1 MVLFLCYTLNNRG
14 LVMRKKNGFIAT
26 TLIYSFLLLFATLV
40 IVIIGNYTYY
50 RSTINAYN
58 KGVNDSLNKL
68 IDTKYVTLTNLVNNS
83 DFESRDSWSLS
94 GSASYSGEETMGYG
108 VMSLKFNGKSNAL
121 VRSNYF
127 NCVSNHFYYISYQTF
142 TNGTVG
148 PIDTGVAN
156 ASGSTS
162 PVGGIDWG
170 ALGGFLGGI
179 TGIFCAILGN
189 CNPNFSS
196 YVSDVAPASVASGS
210 EAGKMGLFYDNDN
223 VVVGESVNF
232 AFLNKARKGYIGQAT
247 RDSSTCN
254 FAINYNNNNNT
265 KMIVDNVV
273 VTDVTDIVDK
283 GNVDGTKY
291 GKLIEIF
298 NTTATSGNIPYFKDT
313 YIYNMDNLK
322 NNLN

>member
-1 MVLFLCYTLNNRG
+1 
-14 LVMRKKNGFIAT
+14 MRRKNGFIAT

-58 KGVNDSLNKL
+58 KGINDSLNNL

-83 DFESRDSWSLS
+83 DFENREDHSWSGIGANAYS
-94 GSASYSGEETMGYG
+94 GANAYYSGEETMGNG
-108 VMSLKFNGKSNAL
+108 VTSLKFNGKSNAL

-148 PIDTGVAN
+148 PIDTGVAS

-170 ALGGFLGGI
+170 ILGGFIGGI
-179 TGIFCAILGN
+179 TGIFCVILGN
-189 CNPNFSS
+189 CNPNSSS

-210 EAGKMGLFYDNDN
+210 EVGKMGLFYDDNN
-223 VVVGESVNF
+223 VVVGENVSFN
-232 AFLNKARKGYIGQAT
+232 FLNKARKGYIGQAT

-283 GNVDGTKY
+283 GNVDSTKY
-291 GKLIEIF
+291 VKLIEIF
-298 NTTATSGNIPYFKDT
+298 NTTATSGNIPYFHDT

>member
-1 MVLFLCYTLNNRG
+1 
-14 LVMRKKNGFIAT
+14 MRRKNGFIAT

-58 KGVNDSLNKL
+58 KGINDSLNNL

-83 DFESRDSWSLS
+83 DFENREDHSWSGIGANAYS
-94 GSASYSGEETMGYG
+94 GTNAYYSGEETMGNG
-108 VMSLKFNGKSNAL
+108 VTSLKFNGNSNAL

-170 ALGGFLGGI
+170 ILGGFIGGI
-179 TGIFCAILGN
+179 TGIFCVILGN
-189 CNPNFSS
+189 CNPNSSS

-210 EAGKMGLFYDNDN
+210 EVGKMGLFYDDNN
-223 VVVGESVNF
+223 VVVGENVSFN
-232 AFLNKARKGYIGQAT
+232 FLNKARKGYIGQAT

-291 GKLIEIF
+291 VKLIEIF

>member
-1 MVLFLCYTLNNRG
+1 
-14 LVMRKKNGFIAT
+14 MRRKNGFIAT

-58 KGVNDSLNKL
+58 KGINDSLNNL

-83 DFESRDSWSLS
+83 DFEDQEDRDSWS
-94 GSASYSGEETMGYG
+94 GIGANAYYSGEETMGNG
-108 VMSLKFNGKSNAL
+108 VTSLKFNGKSNAL

-148 PIDTGVAN
+148 PVDTGVAN

-170 ALGGFLGGI
+170 ILDGFLGGI

-189 CNPNFSS
+189 CPQSPNS

-210 EAGKMGLFYDNDN
+210 EVGKMGLFYDNDN
-223 VVVGESVNF
+223 VVVSETVNF
-232 AFLNKARKGYIGQAT
+232 NFLNKARKGYIGQAT

-273 VTDVTDIVDK
+273 VTDVTDIISK

-291 GKLIEIF
+291 KKLINIF
-298 NTTATSGNIPYFKDT
+298 NKPATSGNIPYFHDT
-313 YIYNMDNLK
+313 YTYNMDNLK

>member
-1 MVLFLCYTLNNRG
+1 
-14 LVMRKKNGFIAT
+14 MRKKNGFIAT

-58 KGVNDSLNKL
+58 KGINDSLNNL

-83 DFESRDSWSLS
+83 DFENREDHSWS
-94 GSASYSGEETMGYG
+94 GIGANAYYSGEETMGNG
-108 VMSLKFNGKSNAL
+108 VTSLKFNGKSNAL

-127 NCVSNHFYYISYQTF
+127 NCVSGHFYYISYQTF

-148 PIDTGVAN
+148 PVDTGVAN

-170 ALGGFLGGI
+170 ALGGFIGGFI
-179 TGIFCAILGN
+179 GNIFCAILGN
-189 CNPNFSS
+189 CNQNPSS

-210 EAGKMGLFYDNDN
+210 EVGKMGLFYDNDN
-223 VVVGESVNF
+223 VVVGENVSF

-273 VTDVTDIVDK
+273 VTDVTDIISK
-283 GNVDGTKY
+283 GNIDGTKY
-291 GKLIEIF
+291 VKLIEIF